1 MLRYVMLRYVMLC
14 YVIRAGNLCTGMLE
28 ERVDES
34 RSKSMWRWRWI
45 AMHIMRCGKFVR
57 ETVIWV
63 KNLMGIEKKM
73 SSVENWSGNGTKV
86 KSKSRTHFAE
96 PNPIVAC
103 IEKTAFAHYIRI

>member
-1 MLRYVMLRYVMLC
+1 
-14 YVIRAGNLCTGMLE
+14 
-28 ERVDES
+28 
-34 RSKSMWRWRWI
+34 
-45 AMHIMRCGKFVR
+45 
-57 ETVIWV
+57 
-63 KNLMGIEKKM
+63 MGIEKKM